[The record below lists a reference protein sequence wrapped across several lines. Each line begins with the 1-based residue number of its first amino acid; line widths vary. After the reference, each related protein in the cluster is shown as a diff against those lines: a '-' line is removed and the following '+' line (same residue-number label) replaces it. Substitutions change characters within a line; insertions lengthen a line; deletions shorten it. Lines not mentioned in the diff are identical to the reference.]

1 MQILV
6 PILVL
11 VGVLKEPRRL
21 YFKNQAVVVPRQ
33 LRGTQPKRAEEY
45 YEHIKPTNIMYIGLA

>member
-1 MQILV
+1 V

-11 VGVLKEPRRL
+11 VGGLKAPRRL
-21 YFKNQAVVVPRQ
+21 YFKSQAVVVPCQ
-33 LRGTQPKRAEEY
+33 LRGMQPKRAEEY